1 MTVHTVQQVAG
12 YWTGAGGP
20 ASRSAEWVGIAM
32 GESSLDDSVV
42 SSAGA
47 IGLWQI
53 MPFNASIGG
62 GSVSDLYDPAYNAK
76 VAVLMS
82 GGGTNCAAWDSCYVD
97 IYRSGRYKYLA
108 YPEVGSA
115 DYHNAAI
122 AAVALGV
129 DATSAVLPEP
139 ALDIGSA
146 IGSLADGLQSLINQ
160 ALPALRD
167 ATRTDQETVSMMY
180 QPGWRAWMPGA
191 R

>member
-1 MTVHTVQQVAG
+1 MTVHTASEVAG

-20 ASRSAEWVGIAM
+20 ANRAAEWVGIAM
-32 GESSLDDSVV
+32 GESSLDDAAV

-47 IGLWQI
+47 VGLWQI
-53 MPFNASIGG
+53 MPFNASVGG
-62 GSVSDLYDPAYNAK
+62 GSVSDLYDPGYNAK

-82 GGGTNCAAWDSCYVD
+82 GGGTNCAAWDSCYAD
-97 IYRSGRYKYLA
+97 IYRSGRYSYLA

-129 DATSAVLPEP
+129 DGVSAALPEP
-139 ALDIGSA
+139 ALDIGAA
-146 IGSLADGLQSLINQ
+146 IGSLGESLQQLINQ
-160 ALPALRD
+160 VIPALHND
-167 ATRTDQETVSMMY
+167 TRIDQSTISAMY
-180 QPGWRAWMPGA
+180 QPGWKSWTYGA